1 MDTSVREV
9 TTSAT
14 LEEKKKLRKEFKI
27 FDMIFIVVAGII
39 GLDTLG
45 AVSSFGGQAL
55 TWLLISAV
63 TFFLP
68 YGLLCAELGTTFP
81 QEGGVYEWCKMAG
94 GRYFAA
100 LGSMLYW
107 ISNPLW
113 IGGTLAISAIGA
125 ISLFFFGDINY
136 QVGGSAA
143 TNAIFRIVVAL
154 IFIWGVTWS
163 AILSL
168 HVGKWLMVVGSYA
181 KFALFGL
188 FALLAVVYFAGGHA
202 TGAHLTFGD
211 LVPSTDWV
219 AIFSAV
225 IPLLIFNWVGF
236 ELQSGA
242 GEEMVNPQ
250 RDVPRAIIRGGIIAV
265 IAYAIPITVVLFTL
279 SKSQLSN
286 VGSFLSAYRAVDSV
300 LGSLATPLGWLV
312 ALAVVF
318 GLASSGGAWVIGAD
332 RTYAIASL
340 DRTAPSIF
348 GRFSGRYGTPIFVNT
363 MTGIVAS
370 IAMIAAVIIT
380 AFGSGSI
387 VLLYGL
393 VLGFVISTTTLSYL
407 FIFPSFI
414 ILRYKY
420 PNVRRPYK
428 VPGGMVGAWIF
439 MLFPLAY
446 AALASFF
453 ILWPRDAIIAT
464 DGVTRFTYE
473 MTQFIPLAIIV
484 LLTTVFYIW
493 GHAEKHN
500 QDVVVDYSQ
509 VSNAEVVVGG
519 GGE

>member
-14 LEEKKKLRKEFKI
+14 LDEKKKLRKEFKV
-27 FDMIFIVVAGII
+27 FDMIFITIAAII
-39 GLDTLG
+39 GLDTIG
-45 AVSSFGGQAL
+45 AVSANGGQAL

-68 YGLLCAELGTTFP
+68 YGLLIAELGTTFP

-113 IGGTLAISAIGA
+113 IGGTLSITAIGA
-125 ISLFFFGDINY
+125 ISIFFFGNINY

-168 HVGKWLMVVGSYA
+168 HVGKWLSVWGTYA
-181 KFALFGL
+181 KFGLIALF
-188 FALLAVVYFAGGHA
+188 AILAIWFFAGGHA
-202 TGAHLTFGD
+202 TGVHLGAGD
-211 LVPSTDWV
+211 LAPTSG
-219 AIFSAV
+219 IFIAV
-225 IPLLIFNWVGF
+225 IPLLIFQWVGF
-236 ELQSGA
+236 ELQNGA
-242 GEEMVNPQ
+242 GEEMINPQ
-250 RDVPRAIIRGGIIAV
+250 RDVPRSIIRSGVISVIGYTALIA
-265 IAYAIPITVVLFTL
+265 AVLFTL
-279 SKSQLSN
+279 SKSQLTN
-286 VGSFLSAYRAVDSV
+286 VGGFLQAFKAVDTV
-300 LGSLATPLGWLV
+300 LGPLATPVGWLV
-312 ALAVVF
+312 AIAFVI
-318 GLASSGGAWVIGAD
+318 GLASSGGSWVIGAD

-348 GRFSGRYGTPIFVNT
+348 GRFSGKYGTPIFVNT

-370 IAMIAAVIIT
+370 IGMIAAVVIT

-387 VLLYGL
+387 VLLFAL
-393 VLGFVISTTTLSYL
+393 VIGFVISTTTLSYL
-407 FIFPSFI
+407 FIFPSYL

-428 VPGGMVGAWIF
+428 VPGGMLGAWIVC
-439 MLFPLAY
+439 LLPLAY
-446 AALASFF
+446 AAVASFF
-453 ILWPRDAIIAT
+453 ILWPTDATVAGNSI
-464 DGVTRFTYE
+464 TRFTYE
-473 MTQFIPLAIIV
+473 MTQFVPLVIIV

-493 GHAEKHN
+493 GHAEKSN
-500 QDVVVDYSQ
+500 RDVVVDYSQ
-509 VSNAEVVVGG
+509 QSNTEVVLGG

>member
-14 LEEKKKLRKEFKI
+14 LEEKKKLRKEFRI

-45 AVSSFGGQAL
+45 AVSSNGGQAL
-55 TWLLISAV
+55 TWLFISAI

-100 LGSMLYW
+100 LASMLYW

-113 IGGTLAISAIGA
+113 IGGTLAITAIGA
-125 ISLFFFGDINY
+125 ITLFFFGDINY

-168 HVGKWLMVVGSYA
+168 HVGKWLMVFGSYA
-181 KFALFGL
+181 KFALFAL
-188 FALLAVVYFAGGHA
+188 FAVLAMVYLFGGHS
-202 TGAHLTFGD
+202 TGTHLTLAD
-211 LVPSTDWV
+211 LKPTTDWV

-236 ELQSGA
+236 ELQNGA

-250 RDVPRAIIRGGIIAV
+250 RDVPRSIIRGGIIAV
-265 IAYAIPITVVLFTL
+265 IAYTIPITVVLFTL
-279 SKSQLSN
+279 TTSQLSN
-286 VGSFLSAYRAVDSV
+286 VGGFLAAYRTVNTV
-300 LGSLATPLGWLV
+300 LGPLATPLGWLV
-312 ALAVVF
+312 AIAVVF
-318 GLASSGGAWVIGAD
+318 GLASSGGSWVIGAD

-370 IAMIAAVIIT
+370 IAMIAAVLIT
-380 AFGSGSI
+380 AYGSGSI
-387 VLLYGL
+387 VLLFGL

-407 FIFPSFI
+407 FVFPSFLV
-414 ILRYKY
+414 LRYKY
-420 PNVRRPYK
+420 PNVHRPYK
-428 VPGGMVGAWIF
+428 VPGGMLGAWIV
-439 MLFPLAY
+439 MLLPLAY

-453 ILWPRDAIIAT
+453 ILWPRDATVASN
-464 DGVTRFTYE
+464 GVTRLTYE
-473 MTQFIPLAIIV
+473 LTQFIPLAIIV

-493 GHAEKHN
+493 GHAEKAN
-500 QDVVVDYSQ
+500 RDVVVEFNLENMTEVQ
-509 VSNAEVVVGG
+509 VSG

>member
-9 TTSAT
+9 TSQAT
-14 LEEKKKLRKEFKI
+14 LDEKKKLRKEFKI
-27 FDMIFIVVAGII
+27 FDMIFITVAGII
-39 GLDTLG
+39 GLDTIG
-45 AVSSFGGQAL
+45 AVSSNGGQAL
-55 TWLLISAV
+55 TWLIISAI

-68 YGLLCAELGTTFP
+68 YGLLVAEMGTTFP

-113 IGGTLAISAIGA
+113 IGGTLAITAIGA
-125 ISLFFFGDINY
+125 INIFFFGDINY
-136 QVGGSAA
+136 QVGGSVT

-168 HVGKWLMVVGSYA
+168 RVGKWLMVVGSYA
-181 KFALFGL
+181 KFSL
-188 FALLAVVYFAGGHA
+188 FALFAVLAIVYLTGGHSSG
-202 TGAHLTFGD
+202 THLTFSD
-211 LVPSTDWV
+211 LVPSSNWSL
-219 AIFSAV
+219 IFSAV

-250 RDVPRAIIRGGIIAV
+250 RDVPLAIIRGGIIAV
-265 IAYAIPITVVLFTL
+265 IAYIIPIAAVLFTL
-279 SKSQLSN
+279 SATQLTN
-286 VGSFLSAYRAVDSV
+286 VGSFITAYQTVDSV
-300 LGSLATPLGWLV
+300 LGPLATPVGWLV
-312 ALAVVF
+312 AIAIVF
-318 GLASSGGAWVIGAD
+318 GLASSGGSWVIGAD

-340 DRTAPSIF
+340 DRTAPSVF

-370 IAMIAAVIIT
+370 IAMVAAVLIT
-380 AFGSGSI
+380 AFGNGSI
-387 VLLYGL
+387 VLLFTL
-393 VLGFVISTTTLSYL
+393 VIGFVISTTTLSYL

-414 ILRYKY
+414 ILRFKY
-420 PNVRRPYK
+420 PNVHRPYK
-428 VPGGMVGAWIF
+428 VPGGMVGAWIV
-439 MLFPLAY
+439 MLLPLAY
-446 AALASFF
+446 AVLASYF
-453 ILWPRDAIIAT
+453 ILWPRDATVASNN
-464 DGVTRFTYE
+464 VTRFTYE
-473 MTQFIPLAIIV
+473 MTQLIPLAIIV

-493 GHAEKHN
+493 GHAEKAN
-500 QDVVVDYSQ
+500 MDVVVDYSQ
-509 VSNAEVVVGG
+509 LTNTEAVVGG

>member
-45 AVSSFGGQAL
+45 AVSSNGGQAL
-55 TWLLISAV
+55 TWLFISAI

-100 LGSMLYW
+100 LASMLYW
-107 ISNPLW
+107 VSNPLW
-113 IGGTLAISAIGA
+113 IGGTLAITAIGA
-125 ISLFFFGDINY
+125 ITLFFFGDINY

-168 HVGKWLMVVGSYA
+168 HVGKWLMVFGSYA
-181 KFALFGL
+181 KFALFAL
-188 FALLAVVYFAGGHA
+188 FAVLAMVYLFGGHS
-202 TGAHLTFGD
+202 TGTHLTLAD
-211 LVPSTDWV
+211 LKPTTDWV

-236 ELQSGA
+236 ELQNGA

-250 RDVPRAIIRGGIIAV
+250 RDVPRSIIRGGIIAV
-265 IAYAIPITVVLFTL
+265 IAYTIPITVVLFTL
-279 SKSQLSN
+279 TTSQVSN
-286 VGSFLSAYRAVDSV
+286 VGGFLAAYRTVNTV
-300 LGSLATPLGWLV
+300 LGPLATPLGWLV
-312 ALAVVF
+312 AIAVVF
-318 GLASSGGAWVIGAD
+318 GLASSGGSWVIGAD

-370 IAMIAAVIIT
+370 IAMIAAVLIT
-380 AFGSGSI
+380 AYGSGSI
-387 VLLYGL
+387 VLLFGL

-407 FIFPSFI
+407 FVFPSFLV
-414 ILRYKY
+414 LRYKY
-420 PNVRRPYK
+420 PNVHRPYK
-428 VPGGMVGAWIF
+428 VPGGMVGAWIV
-439 MLFPLAY
+439 MLLPLAY

-453 ILWPRDAIIAT
+453 ILWPRDATVASN
-464 DGVTRFTYE
+464 GVTRLTYE
-473 MTQFIPLAIIV
+473 LTQFIPLGIIV

-493 GHAEKHN
+493 GHAEKAN
-500 QDVVVDYSQ
+500 RDVVVDYSLQDNREVQ
-509 VSNAEVVVGG
+509 VSG

>member
-45 AVSSFGGQAL
+45 AVSSNGGQAL
-55 TWLLISAV
+55 TWLFISAI

-100 LGSMLYW
+100 LASMLYW

-113 IGGTLAISAIGA
+113 IGGTLAITAIGA
-125 ISLFFFGDINY
+125 ITLFFFGDINY

-168 HVGKWLMVVGSYA
+168 HVGKWLMVFGSYA
-181 KFALFGL
+181 KFALFAL
-188 FALLAVVYFAGGHA
+188 FAVLAMVYLFGGHS
-202 TGAHLTFGD
+202 TGTHLTLAD
-211 LVPSTDWV
+211 LKPTTDWV

-236 ELQSGA
+236 ELQNGA

-250 RDVPRAIIRGGIIAV
+250 RDVPRSIIRGGIISV
-265 IAYAIPITVVLFTL
+265 IAYTIPITVVLFTL
-279 SKSQLSN
+279 TTSQLSN
-286 VGSFLSAYRAVDSV
+286 VGGFLAAYRTVNTV
-300 LGSLATPLGWLV
+300 LGPLATPLGWLV
-312 ALAVVF
+312 AIAVVF
-318 GLASSGGAWVIGAD
+318 GLASSGGSWVIGAD

-370 IAMIAAVIIT
+370 IAMIAAVLIT
-380 AFGSGSI
+380 AYGSGSI
-387 VLLYGL
+387 VLLFGL

-407 FIFPSFI
+407 FVFPSFLV
-414 ILRYKY
+414 LRFKY
-420 PNVRRPYK
+420 PNVHRPYK
-428 VPGGMVGAWIF
+428 VPGGMVGAWIV
-439 MLFPLAY
+439 MLLPLAY

-453 ILWPRDAIIAT
+453 ILWPRDATVASN
-464 DGVTRFTYE
+464 GVSRLTYE
-473 MTQFIPLAIIV
+473 LTQFIPLAIIV

-493 GHAEKHN
+493 GHAEKAN
-500 QDVVVDYSQ
+500 RDVVVDYSLLDNREVQ
-509 VSNAEVVVGG
+509 VSG

>member
-14 LEEKKKLRKEFKI
+14 LAEKKKLRKEFKI

-39 GLDTLG
+39 GIDTLG
-45 AVSSFGGQAL
+45 AVSSNGGQAL
-55 TWLLISAV
+55 TWLFISAI

-100 LGSMLYW
+100 LASMLYW

-113 IGGTLAISAIGA
+113 IGGTLAITAIGA
-125 ISLFFFGDINY
+125 ISLFFFGDLNY
-136 QVGGSAA
+136 QVGGSAT

-181 KFALFGL
+181 KFALFAL
-188 FALLAVVYFAGGHA
+188 FAVLAVAYFAGGHS
-202 TGAHLTFGD
+202 TGAHLTFAD
-211 LVPSTDWV
+211 FAPSSNS
-219 AIFSAV
+219 ALIFSAV

-236 ELQSGA
+236 ELQNGA

-250 RDVPRAIIRGGIIAV
+250 RDVPRSIIRGGIIAV
-265 IAYAIPITVVLFTL
+265 VAYTIPIAVILFTL
-279 SKSQLSN
+279 PASQLTN
-286 VGSFLSAYRAVDSV
+286 VGGFLSAYRAVNTV

-312 ALAVVF
+312 AIAFVF
-318 GLASSGGAWVIGAD
+318 GVASSGGAWVIGAD

-370 IAMIAAVIIT
+370 IAMIAAVVIT
-380 AFGSGSI
+380 AFGSGNI
-387 VLLYGL
+387 ILLFAL
-393 VLGFVISTTTLSYL
+393 VIGFVISTTTLSYL
-407 FIFPSFI
+407 FIFPSFL

-420 PNVRRPYK
+420 PNVRRPYR
-428 VPGGMVGAWIF
+428 VPGGMVGAWIV
-439 MLFPLAY
+439 MLLPLAY
-446 AALASFF
+446 AAIASYF
-453 ILWPRDAIIAT
+453 ILWPRDAT
-464 DGVTRFTYE
+464 VVNDGVTRLTYE
-473 MTQFIPLAIIV
+473 LTQFIPLGIIV

-493 GHAEKHN
+493 GHLERSN
-500 QDVVVDYSQ
+500 RDMVVDYSLQ
-509 VSNAEVVVGG
+509 DNTEVVLGG